1 MDIDRL
7 TINRVLSHLI
17 STELEHMWLI
27 DFKCTSLNFSVIFQL
42 HNYWFF
48 AIFRTQ
54 CRTSNIEPNTEGISE
69 LFASNKPIFCC
80 TQECSGWCMW
90 LNSSYITHWMFFFL
104 PPECETERLAA
115 WPWSRRQRHIAD
127 ISTNRCQ
134 LPVRWLACG
143 TLDDN
148 L

>member
-90 LNSSYITHWMFFFL
+90 LNSSYITHWMFFL
-104 PPECETERLAA
+104 SSPRVWDGEISSLTLVATAKTHC
-115 WPWSRRQRHIAD
+115 RHIHESLSA
-127 ISTNRCQ
+127 SGSM
-134 LPVRWLACG
+134 VGVWHSG
-143 TLDDN
+143 W
-148 L
+148 